1 LKKENILKMATRF
14 RKSRRQRGSRYC
26 GWGQVGQHRQSG
38 GRGGIGGA
46 GKHKHF
52 WIRTVIEEPNHFGHD
67 AFNSFNRNLVY
78 NWINI
83 KDLDSV
89 VAKHGKVD
97 QDGKVILDLT
107 SLGYDKLLGGGKV
120 NSAFTVKITKI
131 SGSAKKKIQEAG
143 GEVLTNEHIA
153 D

>member
-1 LKKENILKMATRF
+1 MATRF

-38 GRGGIGGA
+38 SRGGIGAA

-67 AFNSFNRNLVY
+67 AFNSYNRNLVY
-78 NWINI
+78 KWLNI
-83 KDLDSV
+83 RDLNSV

-120 NSAFTVKITKI
+120 NSAFAIKVSSI
-131 SGSAKKKIQEAG
+131 SASAKEKIQQAG
-143 GEVLTNEHIA
+143 GEVLPNEDITK
-153 D
+153 

>member
-1 LKKENILKMATRF
+1 MKKENILKMATRF

-67 AFNSFNRNLVY
+67 AFNSFNRNLVHK
-78 NWINI
+78 WINI

-120 NSAFTVKITKI
+120 NSAFTVKITRI

>member
-1 LKKENILKMATRF
+1 LKKENIVKMATRF

-120 NSAFTVKITKI
+120 NSAFTVKITRI

>member
-1 LKKENILKMATRF
+1 MATRF
-14 RKSRRQRGSRYC
+14 RKSRRQRGSRYY

-120 NSAFTVKITKI
+120 NSAFTVKITRI